1 MAAGKLR
8 AVVATSSLDLGI
20 DWGGVDQVIQ
30 VGAPKGVSRLL
41 QRVGR
46 ANHRMDEASR
56 AILVPAN
63 RFEVLECE
71 AAMLG
76 VAARELDGD
85 PPRPGGLD
93 VLAQHLLGPGLRRAV
108 PARMMFT
115 PRCGARR
122 LTPR

>member
-41 QRVGR
+41 QRVGPRQPPHGRGR
-46 ANHRMDEASR
+46 AAPSWCPPTGSRCWNARPRCSAS
-56 AILVPAN
+56 
-63 RFEVLECE
+63 
-71 AAMLG
+71 
-76 VAARELDGD
+76 AARELDGD

-93 VLAQHLLGPGLRRAV
+93 VLAQHLLGHGVRRAV
-108 PARMMFT
+108 PARTT
-115 PRCGARR
+115 P
-122 LTPR
+122 TPK